1 MFRQGDI
8 ISYTEN
14 RNSSDSKGSVSFGIY
29 LNMCRLKRKITL
41 KKLCHGLCSVSYLA
55 EIMHGKKRADSDS
68 LHGMA
73 LSIKELDL
81 IWSMENA

>member
-8 ISYTEN
+8 VSYTEN

-41 KKLCHGLCSVSYLA
+41 
-55 EIMHGKKRADSDS
+55 
-68 LHGMA
+68 
-73 LSIKELDL
+73 SIQTACDT
-81 IWSMENA
+81 WGYDWFQRSFSFS